1 MYQEDVL
8 VQDESIDGY
17 PLIISH
23 PDPERRVN
31 KEEILRVLKRA
42 ADDDRFIA
50 QLTHRGS
57 ETLEDY
63 DLSAEAKAA
72 LLSGDI
78 GWVEKHVGEL
88 DAHLSTWLW
97 CRLEQEIW

>member
-1 MYQEDVL
+1 
-8 VQDESIDGY
+8 
-17 PLIISH
+17 
-23 PDPERRVN
+23 
-31 KEEILRVLKRA
+31 
-42 ADDDRFIA
+42 
-50 QLTHRGS
+50 LTHGGS
-57 ETLEDY
+57 EALEDY